1 MQHFT
6 VCSFTAL
13 SEYSAW
19 LKWNSENNSMLVEI
33 RAPRRPTLYCDK
45 DFAEGI
51 GVGLSELLSKTEQQ
65 RMRRNLLKE
74 YGALLHERR
83 KIRGVTMLELS
94 RKTRVRRDDIE
105 LAERGLLRLSDEE
118 KERIKKFLRR
128 QPII

>member
-1 MQHFT
+1 
-6 VCSFTAL
+6 
-13 SEYSAW
+13 
-19 LKWNSENNSMLVEI
+19 MLVDLKV
-33 RAPRRPTLYCDK
+33 PRRLILHCDK
-45 DFAEGI
+45 DFAKEMGE
-51 GVGLSELLSKTEQQ
+51 GLSELLSKTEQQ